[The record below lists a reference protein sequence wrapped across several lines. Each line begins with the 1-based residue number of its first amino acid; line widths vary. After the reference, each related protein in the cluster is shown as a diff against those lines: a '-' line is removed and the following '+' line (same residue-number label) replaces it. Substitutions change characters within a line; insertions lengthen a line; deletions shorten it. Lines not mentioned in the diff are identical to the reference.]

1 VHPAGRVGI
10 AYLVLAGFAG
20 GLRSAQAADDPRH
33 VVVCPPVTQEIV
45 VNGELDEWDRTKAIE
60 IKDETG
66 QFVRRDPSYGGP
78 ADLSGLIYVARSA
91 TTLYVAGEIKDDS
104 LYWNSKTPYRG
115 DGVEIFLD
123 FHPHPELRTSPDGKL
138 EPGYDEYASQLLLHP
153 LADFVRW
160 RFQIL
165 GGRMARPD
173 DEVDGVQL
181 AGLPLRDAKGA
192 TVGYKFELAL
202 PLSNFPSAPTAEG
215 ASFGFD
221 VALSDSDGKEEQKNY
236 ATWTGS
242 SDLAR
247 YPGRFGRL
255 VLGKAPP
262 PVAAPD
268 DDGVSAIGPVA
279 VLVALL
285 GAVLFLWLTQIVG
298 PRGAWLSRR
307 LGALRDLSRRWKIGA
322 SAALAAL
329 IAAAGFLADG
339 AATAVNAAD
348 VAQKRKLAALV
359 RQIADEAGA
368 LHLEGPQ
375 PPLHPSPLTS
385 LLAGKSVKAPVEYDY
400 TVIAP
405 APEET
410 HRTLSGVPFI
420 RRDIPAT
427 SAWSGSF
434 VVHPPLAAASATAI
448 YSWRPSPGVE
458 KGPKPG
464 DRVAEI
470 RLVHEDGAVDTQTL
484 VARPILESSSELP
497 SAGADVAFVT
507 PATADGAR
515 PALRAWQSTW
525 TPRAS
530 ASPVHRAE
538 VEQTVA
544 GGTVVLHGLTLVRAA
559 GGETVPLPLGRA
571 TRSGVPT
578 CASPFPDAAHGL
590 QLSKDNTSA
599 FVVCDAPADKI
610 WLVASLCRGFHDARY
625 RMPVLLVDAIFDDGS
640 SDGPLRLENGV
651 SIDAE
656 TSPARQRGESYTSEL
671 AFEWGE
677 PGETRRHFDSVSLE
691 LDRPGRRLVE
701 MRFEFKGVDEVVRIS
716 SITAGRRAEA
726 RRPAEVSALQSGP
739 DGYRLRPEDL
749 ARFDGVAFTMFRDGG
764 AVATTATGDL
774 RDRML
779 TRSLSPEQAAAA
791 SREPE
796 GFHEVRV
803 LEDRKLHALA
813 VALPGSRVVE
823 MTWFSDVDRT
833 IAAQVSVARGVLAA
847 LLAPLLVLLVAD
859 LVLSIRSLHVRLVAA
874 TAAVAAAPVALG
886 WFAVPLLLGSS
897 IEGRETESA
906 RLKSAAVKGRL
917 AALRSQA
924 RQRAEAA
931 LRDEAL
937 QEALRRRG
945 APEYAQAVAAALRDV
960 EHGVGAGARVSL
972 EVFPLSSAGE
982 QIVFPPQA
990 QWTVFAD
997 RTATLT
1003 DELAYRLSRLTAT
1016 GVAQQYDTA
1025 GDWRTTLVVELP
1037 LERSAL
1043 LESAA
1048 AAGSGVQALLY
1059 TPRGW
1064 PMATTID
1071 ARVDESEGALAH
1083 KRQVIQ
1089 RVLARQQ
1096 PVVETRTLAG
1106 TPHTVAYD
1114 VLRGES
1120 GVVGLVATAVPRA
1133 GTDEVLQRIGL
1144 VAVLVFGAGVAM
1156 QFLLAGLVAD
1166 STSKPF
1172 LRALRGARDA
1182 SGVPVSPDK
1191 DEISAIEES
1200 IAVVRDDREV
1210 YRAELSRL
1218 ADAVQ
1223 SLSAADG
1230 PEAVVER
1237 ALAVVRD
1244 AVAPWG
1250 ALLVAADADGRIAVL
1265 GGFRGDDAVP
1275 RGPVVV
1281 TDAHP
1286 LAAVV
1291 LGRGEAHLASGIDVP
1306 EISVRGDRPLL
1317 GGATRIDAWPVGAAD
1332 RPGGALVLLADAM
1345 RRPRPVHDGFVAALA
1360 RNVGIALSS
1369 ARLVRLAVHDADTN
1383 AYVPGFFAERLEE
1396 EVDRAVTGRRHVA
1409 LLLARATSLPSEAA
1423 AARRSMQQLAEAVR
1437 ASSPAR
1443 AFLGRVEP
1451 DVLAAASPETD
1462 RADVDE
1468 MAVEL
1473 RRVLA
1478 ERGLADLR
1486 VKIGV
1491 AACPEDAG
1499 SFEFLNAEARRALA
1513 SEDVARPAQAAAAAD
1528 DRARLVAAAS
1538 EVGAVF
1544 ESDTS
1549 LKMLETIERIAAS
1562 DISILVTGETG
1573 SGKEVI
1579 ADLVHGKSARRG
1591 KPMIKVNC
1599 AALPDALLESELF
1612 GYERGAFTGA
1622 DHTKPGRFELA
1633 DGGTIFLDEI
1643 GDMPLATQVKLLRVL
1658 ESRGRAPR
1666 RNRADADRRPRDR
1679 RDQPRPARGDGRGP
1693 VPRGPLLPALGR
1705 DDLRAAAARAQGGD
1719 PAPRRA
1725 LREGGR
1731 RGAGTAPADVRGRR
1745 HGPAL
1750 PPSVAGQRARAE
1762 ERRRAG
1768 GRPVG
1773 LRRHPRVGH
1782 RPVARRVRAVAAAR
1796 TARRAA
1802 ARTVARRRAAA
1813 ARPAGR
1819 DVRPSAPVAR
1829 AAVGARVG
1837 DERRVLLARRGVAA
1851 HRTARPPGTP
1861 RARRRRDGRQA
1872 PRRAV
1877 SAAVA
1882 AYSSFFVRSFSAG
1895 GRTSRASFGGRMVNF
1910 RKKTSSV
1917 WFRVLVVEPNRLP
1930 MSGMSMS
1937 SGMPVRDSWSKS
1949 WSRPPMTSVSPSG
1962 TVTTVS
1968 ALRVEITGLTTCRSD
1983 DVAVTRND
1991 DTRDASALI
2000 RARTASWPMRSGC
2013 TSSVMP
2019 VSLKMVVAVTDV
2031 PEICCWTI
2039 GSLSPTRIFATSLCV
2054 T

>member
-1 VHPAGRVGI
+1 VHLARRVGI
-10 AYLVLAGFAG
+10 AVAAFVGFAG
-20 GLRSAQAADDPRH
+20 GLRDASAAGDVER
-33 VVVCPPVTQEIV
+33 VFVCPPVTQEIV
-45 VNGELDEWDRTKAIE
+45 VNGELDEWDKTKAIE
-60 IKDETG
+60 IQDERT

-78 ADLSGLIYVARSA
+78 ADLSGRVYVARSV
-91 TTLYVAGEIKDDS
+91 TTLYVAGEILDDT
-104 LYWNSKTPYRG
+104 LYWNTKTPYLG
-115 DGVEIFLD
+115 DGVELFFD
-123 FHPHPELRTSPDGKL
+123 FHPKPETRAAPDQKL
-138 EPGYDEYASQLLLHP
+138 EPGYDEYAHQLILHP
-153 LADFVRW
+153 LADEVRW

-165 GGRMARPD
+165 RGRTARLD

-192 TVGYKFELAL
+192 TIGYKFELAL

-221 VALSDSDGKEEQKNY
+221 VGLSDSDGKAEQKNY
-236 ATWTGS
+236 ATWTGHS
-242 SDLAR
+242 ELAR
-247 YPGRFGRL
+247 FPGRFGRL
-255 VLGKAPP
+255 VLGPSPP
-262 PVAAPD
+262 PIPAPD
-268 DDGVSAIGPVA
+268 ESLVSTIGPVA
-279 VLVALL
+279 VLVALI
-285 GAVLFLWLTQIVG
+285 GAVLFLWLTQLVG

-307 LGALRDLSRRWKIGA
+307 FEALRGVSRRWKIGA
-322 SAALAAL
+322 AAVLTAL
-329 IAAAGFLADG
+329 IAAAGYLADG
-339 AATAVNAAD
+339 AAGALNAAD
-348 VAQKRKLAALV
+348 LLQKRKVAALV
-359 RQIADEAGA
+359 RQISDEANGV
-368 LHLEGPQ
+368 HLADPQ

-385 LLAGKSVKAPVEYDY
+385 LLAGKSVKPPVEYEY
-400 TVIAP
+400 AVVPPTR
-405 APEET
+405 EQT
-410 HRTLSGVPFI
+410 NRTRSGVPFF

-434 VVHPPLAAASATAI
+434 VVHPPLVAAAATAI
-448 YSWRPSPGVE
+448 YSWRPSPGVD
-458 KGPKPG
+458 KGPRSG
-464 DRVAEI
+464 DKIAEI
-470 RLVHEDGAVDTQTL
+470 RLVHEDGAVDAAQPL
-484 VARPILESSSELP
+484 VVRASLDAEDPARG
-497 SAGADVAFVT
+497 GADVAFVT
-507 PATADGAR
+507 PASSDGLR
-515 PALRAWQSTW
+515 PALRAWQATW
-525 TPRAS
+525 TLQTS
-530 ASPVHRAE
+530 KSPIHRVE
-538 VEQTVA
+538 VEQTVG
-544 GGTVVLHGLTLVRAA
+544 GGTVVVHGLTLTRAA
-559 GGETVPLPLGRA
+559 GGASVPLPLGRA

-578 CASPFPDAAHGL
+578 CASPFPDAAQGL
-590 QLSKDNTSA
+590 QLSRETPGRVS
-599 FVVCDAPADKI
+599 VPCDAPADKI
-610 WLVASLCRGFHDARY
+610 WLVASLRRGFLDSRY
-625 RMPVLLVDAIFDDGS
+625 RAPVLLVNAVFDDGS
-640 SDGPLRLENGV
+640 TEGPFRLENGV

-656 TSPARQRGESYTSEL
+656 TTPARQRGDAYTSES

-677 PGETRRHFDSVSLE
+677 PGQPRRHYDAVPLE

-701 MRFEFKGVDEVVRIS
+701 MRFEFKGEDEIVRIS
-716 SITAGRRAEA
+716 SITTGKLAAA
-726 RRPAEVSALQSGP
+726 RLPTELSTLQSGP
-739 DGYRLRPEDL
+739 DGYRVRPQDL
-749 ARFDGVAFTMFRDGG
+749 ARFEGVAFTMFRDGA
-764 AVATTATGDL
+764 AVATTASGDL

-779 TRSLSPEQAAAA
+779 ARSLTPEQAAAA
-791 SREPE
+791 AHDAE
-796 GFHEVRV
+796 GLHEVRV
-803 LEDRKLHALA
+803 LEDKKLHAL
-813 VALPGSRVVE
+813 VLALSGSRIVE

-833 IAAQVSVARGVLAA
+833 VAGQVSVVRGVLAA

-859 LVLSIRSLHVRLVAA
+859 LVLAIRSLHVRLIAA

-886 WFAVPLLLGSS
+886 WFAVPMLLGSS
-897 IEGRETESA
+897 IEGRETEAA
-906 RLKSAAVKGRL
+906 RLKCAAVKGRL

-931 LRDEAL
+931 LRDDAL

-945 APEYAQAVAAALRDV
+945 APEYAAAVTAALRDV
-960 EHGVGAGARVSL
+960 EHGLGPDARVSL

-982 QIVFPPQA
+982 PIVFPQQA

-1071 ARVDESEGALAH
+1071 ARADELETELAH
-1083 KRQVIQ
+1083 KRQLIQ
-1089 RVLARQQ
+1089 RVLAQQQ

-1133 GTDEVLQRIGL
+1133 GTDAVLLRIGL

-1182 SGVPVSPDK
+1182 SGVPVSQDK
-1191 DEISAIEES
+1191 DEIAAIEES
-1200 IAVVRDDREV
+1200 IAVVRDDREL

-1223 SLSAADG
+1223 SLGAAAG
-1230 PEAVVER
+1230 PDAVVER

-1275 RGPVVV
+1275 AGPVVV

-1291 LGRGEAHLASGIDVP
+1291 LGRGEAHLATAIGVP

-1317 GGATRIDAWPVGAAD
+1317 GGVTRIDAWPVGAAD

-1345 RRPRPVHDGFVAALA
+1345 RRQRPVHDRFVAALA

-1409 LLLARATSLPSEAA
+1409 LMLVRATAPPADAA
-1423 AARRSMQQLAEAVR
+1423 AARRAMQQLAEAVR

-1443 AFLGRVEP
+1443 AFLGRVET

-1462 RADVDE
+1462 RAVVDE

-1473 RRVLA
+1473 RRILA
-1478 ERGLADLR
+1478 ERGLTDLR

-1513 SEDVARPAQAAAAAD
+1513 SEEGARPAQAAAAAD

-1612 GYERGAFTGA
+1612 GYERGAFAGA
-1622 DHTKPGRFELA
+1622 DHAKPGRFELA

-1658 ESRGRAPR
+1658 ESRAVEHLGGIAPTPIDVRVIAATNRDLRSAMAAGRFREDLYYRLSAVTISVPPLRARKEEIPR
-1666 RNRADADRRPRDR
+1666 LAERFVREAAEAQGRRPPTFASDAIDLLYRHPWPGNVRELKYVVEQAVVLSAADVIR
-1679 RDQPRPARGDGRGP
+1679 AADIAPSLAASAPSR
-1693 VPRGPLLPALGR
+1693 PRGPL
-1705 DDLRAAAARAQGGD
+1705 D
-1719 PAPRRA
+1719 APRREPSRGVEPPRSAPPGAMSDRQRRLLA
-1725 LREGGR
+1725 LLSEREWVTNGEYCSLVGVSQRTGLRDLQELLERGVVVMEGKR
-1731 RGAGTAPADVRGRR
+1731 RGARYR
-1745 HGPAL
+1745 
-1750 PPSVAGQRARAE
+1750 
-1762 ERRRAG
+1762 
-1768 GRPVG
+1768 
-1773 LRRHPRVGH
+1773 LR
-1782 RPVARRVRAVAAAR
+1782 
-1796 TARRAA
+1796 
-1802 ARTVARRRAAA
+1802 
-1813 ARPAGR
+1813 
-1819 DVRPSAPVAR
+1819 
-1829 AAVGARVG
+1829 
-1837 DERRVLLARRGVAA
+1837 
-1851 HRTARPPGTP
+1851 
-1861 RARRRRDGRQA
+1861 
-1872 PRRAV
+1872 
-1877 SAAVA
+1877 
-1882 AYSSFFVRSFSAG
+1882 
-1895 GRTSRASFGGRMVNF
+1895 
-1910 RKKTSSV
+1910 
-1917 WFRVLVVEPNRLP
+1917 
-1930 MSGMSMS
+1930 
-1937 SGMPVRDSWSKS
+1937 
-1949 WSRPPMTSVSPSG
+1949 
-1962 TVTTVS
+1962 
-1968 ALRVEITGLTTCRSD
+1968 
-1983 DVAVTRND
+1983 
-1991 DTRDASALI
+1991 
-2000 RARTASWPMRSGC
+2000 
-2013 TSSVMP
+2013 
-2019 VSLKMVVAVTDV
+2019 
-2031 PEICCWTI
+2031 
-2039 GSLSPTRIFATSLCV
+2039 
-2054 T
+2054 

>member
-1 VHPAGRVGI
+1 VHLASRVRI
-10 AYLVLAGFAG
+10 AVAAFVAFAG
-20 GLRSAQAADDPRH
+20 GLHASTALADGDH
-33 VVVCPPVTQEIV
+33 VFVCPPVTQEIV
-45 VNGELDEWDRTKAIE
+45 VNGELDEWDKSKAIE
-60 IKDETG
+60 IKDEKT

-78 ADLSGLIYVARSA
+78 ADLSGRIYVARSA
-91 TTLYVAGEIKDDS
+91 TTLYIAGEILDDT
-104 LYWNSKTPYRG
+104 LYWNSKTPYLG
-115 DGVEIFLD
+115 DGVEIFFD
-123 FHPHPELRTSPDGKL
+123 FHPRPETRTSPDPKL
-138 EPGYDEYASQLLLHP
+138 EPGYDEFAHQLILHP
-153 LADFVRW
+153 LADEVRW

-165 GGRMARPD
+165 HGRTARLD
-173 DEVDGVQL
+173 DEVDGVRL

-192 TVGYKFELAL
+192 TIGYKFELAL
-202 PLSNFPSAPTAEG
+202 PFSNFPAAPTAEG

-221 VALSDSDGKEEQKNY
+221 VALSDSDGKAEQKNY
-236 ATWTGS
+236 ATWTGH
-242 SDLAR
+242 SDLSR
-247 YPGRFGRL
+247 FPGRFGRL
-255 VLGKAPP
+255 VLGPAPP
-262 PVAAPD
+262 PIPVPD
-268 DDGVSAIGPVA
+268 ESLVLTIGPIA

-285 GAVLFLWLTQIVG
+285 GAILFLWLTQIVG

-307 LGALRDLSRRWKIGA
+307 LERLHGVSRRWKIGA
-322 SAALAAL
+322 SAVLIVL
-329 IAAAGFLADG
+329 IAAAGYLADG
-339 AATAVNAAD
+339 AAGALNAAD
-348 VAQKRKLAALV
+348 LLQKRKIASLV
-359 RQIADEAGA
+359 RRISDEANG
-368 LHLEGPQ
+368 LHLSDPQ
-375 PPLHPSPLTS
+375 LPLHPSPLTS
-385 LLAGKSVKAPVEYDY
+385 LLAGKSVKPPVEYEY
-400 TVIAP
+400 TVVSP
-405 APEET
+405 VTEET
-410 HRTLSGVPFI
+410 NRTRSGVPFF

-434 VVHPPLAAASATAI
+434 VVHPPVAAGSATAI

-458 KGPKPG
+458 KGPQAG

-470 RLVHEDGAVDTQTL
+470 RLVHEDGTVDSPQPL
-484 VARPILESSSELP
+484 VVRAAPGAEAEVP
-497 SAGADVAFVT
+497 AGGADVAFVST
-507 PATADGAR
+507 ASTDGTKPAF
-515 PALRAWQSTW
+515 RAWQTTW
-525 TPRAS
+525 TPKPSESRIN
-530 ASPVHRAE
+530 RIE
-538 VEQTVA
+538 LEQTVA
-544 GGTVVLHGLTLVRAA
+544 GGTVVLHGLTLTPAA
-559 GGETVPLPLGRA
+559 GGAPVPQPLGRA

-578 CASPFPDAAHGL
+578 CASPFPDAAQGL
-590 QLSKDNTSA
+590 QLSSDTPGRVSVA
-599 FVVCDAPADKI
+599 CDAQADKI
-610 WLVASLCRGFHDARY
+610 WLVVSLRRGFLDSRY
-625 RMPVLLVDAIFDDGS
+625 RAPVLYVDAVFDDGTTE
-640 SDGPLRLENGV
+640 GPFRLENGV

-656 TSPARQRGESYTSEL
+656 TTPSRQHGEAYTSEL

-677 PGETRRHFDSVSLE
+677 PGQPRRHYDCMPLE

-701 MRFEFKGVDEVVRIS
+701 MQFESKCQDEIVRIS
-716 SITAGRRAEA
+716 SITAGKLAAA
-726 RRPAEVSALQSGP
+726 RRPAELTVLQSGP
-739 DGYRLRPEDL
+739 DGYRVRPEDL
-749 ARFDGVAFTMFRDGG
+749 ARFEGVAFTMFRDDT
-764 AVATTATGDL
+764 AIATTAAGDL

-779 TRSLSPEQAAAA
+779 SRTLTPEQAAAA
-791 SREPE
+791 AHEAA

-803 LEDRKLHALA
+803 LEDKKLHALA
-813 VALPGSRVVE
+813 IALPGSRILE

-833 IAAQVSVARGVLAA
+833 VADQVSVARGVLAA

-874 TAAVAAAPVALG
+874 IAAVAAAPVALG
-886 WFAVPLLLGSS
+886 WFAVPMLLGSS
-897 IEGRETESA
+897 IEGRETEAA
-906 RLKSAAVKGRL
+906 RLKSATVKGRL

-945 APEYAQAVAAALRDV
+945 APEYAAAVTAALRDI
-960 EHGVGAGARVSL
+960 EHGLGTGARVSL
-972 EVFPLSSAGE
+972 EVFPLSSSGE
-982 QIVFPPQA
+982 PIVFPPQS

-1037 LERSAL
+1037 LERSTL
-1043 LESAA
+1043 LEAA
-1048 AAGSGVQALLY
+1048 GAAGSGVQALLY

-1071 ARVDESEGALAH
+1071 ARFDELETELAH

-1089 RVLARQQ
+1089 RVLAQQQ

-1120 GVVGLVATAVPRA
+1120 GVVGLVATAVPRG
-1133 GTDEVLQRIGL
+1133 GTDEVLRRIGL

-1182 SGVPVSPDK
+1182 SGAPVSQDK
-1191 DEISAIEES
+1191 DEIAAIDES

-1223 SLSAADG
+1223 SLGAADG
-1230 PEAVVER
+1230 PDAVVAR

-1275 RGPVVV
+1275 AGPVVV

-1291 LGRGEAHLASGIDVP
+1291 FGRGESHLASTIGVP

-1345 RRPRPVHDGFVAALA
+1345 RRPRPVHDRFVAALA

-1369 ARLVRLAVHDADTN
+1369 ARLVRLAVHDADTS

-1409 LLLARATSLPSEAA
+1409 LMLVRATALPSDGA
-1423 AARRSMQQLAEAVR
+1423 AARRAMQQLAEAVR

-1443 AFLGRVEP
+1443 AFLGRVET

-1462 RADVDE
+1462 RPAVDE

-1473 RRVLA
+1473 RRLIA

-1513 SEDVARPAQAAAAAD
+1513 SEDVARPAPAGVAAD

-1538 EVGAVF
+1538 EIGAVF

-1562 DISILVTGETG
+1562 DIAILVTGETG

-1591 KPMIKVNC
+1591 KPMVKVNC

-1658 ESRGRAPR
+1658 EARAVEHLGGTAPTPIDVR
-1666 RNRADADRRPRDR
+1666 VIAATNR
-1679 RDQPRPARGDGRGP
+1679 
-1693 VPRGPLLPALGR
+1693 
-1705 DDLRAAAARAQGGD
+1705 DLRAAMAAGRFREDLYYRLSAVTISVPPLRARKEEIPRLAERFVREAAEAQGRRPPTFAADAMDLLFRHPWPGNVRELKNVVD
-1719 PAPRRA
+1719 RAVVLSGADVIRAADLGPALAASASSRPRGHLETSRREPARVPEPPRPSPPGAMSDRQRRLLA
-1725 LREGGR
+1725 LLSEREWVTNGEYCSLVGVSQRTGLRDLQELLERGVVVMEGKR
-1731 RGAGTAPADVRGRR
+1731 RGARYR
-1745 HGPAL
+1745 
-1750 PPSVAGQRARAE
+1750 
-1762 ERRRAG
+1762 
-1768 GRPVG
+1768 
-1773 LRRHPRVGH
+1773 LR
-1782 RPVARRVRAVAAAR
+1782 
-1796 TARRAA
+1796 
-1802 ARTVARRRAAA
+1802 
-1813 ARPAGR
+1813 
-1819 DVRPSAPVAR
+1819 
-1829 AAVGARVG
+1829 
-1837 DERRVLLARRGVAA
+1837 
-1851 HRTARPPGTP
+1851 
-1861 RARRRRDGRQA
+1861 
-1872 PRRAV
+1872 
-1877 SAAVA
+1877 
-1882 AYSSFFVRSFSAG
+1882 
-1895 GRTSRASFGGRMVNF
+1895 
-1910 RKKTSSV
+1910 
-1917 WFRVLVVEPNRLP
+1917 
-1930 MSGMSMS
+1930 
-1937 SGMPVRDSWSKS
+1937 
-1949 WSRPPMTSVSPSG
+1949 
-1962 TVTTVS
+1962 
-1968 ALRVEITGLTTCRSD
+1968 
-1983 DVAVTRND
+1983 
-1991 DTRDASALI
+1991 
-2000 RARTASWPMRSGC
+2000 
-2013 TSSVMP
+2013 
-2019 VSLKMVVAVTDV
+2019 
-2031 PEICCWTI
+2031 
-2039 GSLSPTRIFATSLCV
+2039 
-2054 T
+2054 